1 MLRLAKANG
10 AGVHDFYH
18 LMGGA
23 RSISFWIRKGW
34 AAKDGIHMTRA
45 GYALQA
51 DWLSEA
57 LWDWYLR
64 AYDVVIQPT
73 QPQTNKRIPNTLVP

>member
-1 MLRLAKANG
+1 
-10 AGVHDFYH
+10 

-23 RSISFWIRKGW
+23 RSMSYWIRQGW

-51 DWLSEA
+51 DWLAHA
-57 LWDWYLR
+57 LSDWYL
-64 AYDVVIQPT
+64 
-73 QPQTNKRIPNTLVP
+73 KRYQRPFVPPSLIPDGL